1 MAILIVRNSIFY
13 DSENSFMNKRY
24 YYYYIIIMFQK
35 KSNNIK
41 KSLEI
46 LMDIIFFYKTL
57 KRPHGEVRFSNG
69 FRCGL
74 NLYNNNE

>member
-46 LMDIIFFYKTL
+46 LMDINFFYKTL
-57 KRPHGEVRFSNG
+57 KMTPWGSTFNG
-69 FRCGL
+69 FRCGVD
-74 NLYNNNE
+74 